1 MKPMVLKPIKFPFK
15 CDDIKGALRKQG
27 YKNWW
32 ENITKIDTN
41 KRARAI
47 NKIQI
52 NKEIN
57 L

>member
-1 MKPMVLKPIKFPFK
+1 MKPMVLKSVKFPFK
-15 CDDIKGALRKQG
+15 CDNIKGALRRQG

-32 ENITKIDTN
+32 ENISKIGTN

>member
-1 MKPMVLKPIKFPFK
+1 MKPMVLKPVKFPFK
-15 CDDIKGALRKQG
+15 CDNIKGALRKQG

-52 NKEIN
+52 KKEIN
-57 L
+57 